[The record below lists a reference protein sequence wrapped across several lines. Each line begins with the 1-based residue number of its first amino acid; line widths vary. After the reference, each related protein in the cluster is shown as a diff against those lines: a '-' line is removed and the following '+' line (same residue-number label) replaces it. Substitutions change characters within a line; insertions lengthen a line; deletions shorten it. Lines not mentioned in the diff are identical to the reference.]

1 MAGAFF
7 WGVDFASVS
16 VRSDQGCFGALAC
29 RHARMTRSASP
40 RSSFP
45 NTQRGVAASGRL
57 VPQGS
62 NIRQSGLCGHADG
75 SRAASSA
82 YLESL
87 TKPINKSPADD
98 GASQGEQSEVSLKR
112 TLETNAQLAESSK
125 PGMGAFDHPAMLAE
139 PVVLLDAT
147 ASDPGSHAPLA
158 QMPAASREVVS
169 LIRVK
174 LVGAASRAA
183 IESWH
188 ARDGVNEHLEHHR
201 VVTIGTGDHQR
212 QRHAAPIYD
221 EMALATELAAICWIR
236 PRLLAPRGLATVAPS
251 TLARLQSIW
260 SCSRR
265 RLSRAKCS
273 RSQTPLACHSRRR
286 RQHVMPL
293 PKPSSLGRS
302 SHGIPVCRTNRMPLS
317 AARSSTRGRP
327 PLVEGSTTGSSGCNA
342 FHSSLLIFFR
352 AMPTTTLNHLRSMTW
367 FC

>member
-1 MAGAFF
+1 MEE
-7 WGVDFASVS
+7 
-16 VRSDQGCFGALAC
+16 ALATYIAF
-29 RHARMTRSASP
+29 H
-40 RSSFP
+40 
-45 NTQRGVAASGRL
+45 RGIFKVWIPTI
-57 VPQGS
+57 V
-62 NIRQSGLCGHADG
+62 
-75 SRAASSA
+75 
-82 YLESL
+82 LESL
-87 TKPINKSPADD
+87 TKPINKSSADD

-183 IESWH
+183 IESGH

-221 EMALATELAAICWIR
+221 EMALATELAAIRWIR